1 MICRGAKHKKLRY
14 KRRTDF
20 ESGTMGSMN
29 DGRIFAATALLLAA
43 VAVAGCGRKTGLDTP
58 YQAQMDARKEAEK
71 TGAPMPPAPEKPE
84 KDKPFILDP
93 LL

>member
-1 MICRGAKHKKLRY
+1 MN
-14 KRRTDF
+14 
-20 ESGTMGSMN
+20 GS
-29 DGRIFAATALLLAA
+29 RIFAAIALVMVAA
-43 VAVAGCGRKTGLDTP
+43 AVAGCGRKSDLDTP

-71 TGAPMPPAPEKPE
+71 TGAPMPPAPEKPN